1 MGVLFVEADVSVH
14 TEERIRFLV
23 DTGATYTV
31 VPEDLADRL
40 GAVRTPRSLTV
51 TLADGSERS
60 MFGTTILMR
69 LAGREALV
77 TTLIA
82 PAGSEPLLGAEALEV
97 LGLAIDPR
105 DGSLHPTRAHAVMA
119 VGFQAQHG

>member
-1 MGVLFVEADVSVH
+1 
-14 TEERIRFLV
+14 
-23 DTGATYTV
+23 
-31 VPEDLADRL
+31 
-40 GAVRTPRSLTV
+40 
-51 TLADGSERS
+51 
-60 MFGTTILMR
+60 
-69 LAGREALV
+69 V

>member
-1 MGVLFVEADVSVH
+1 MGLVFIEADVSWQI
-14 TEERIRFLV
+14 EERSRFLV

-31 VPEDLADRL
+31 VPEDLASRL
-40 GAVRTPRSLTV
+40 GTVLSPRPVVV

-77 TTLIA
+77 TALIT

-105 DGSLHPTRAHAVMA
+105 DGSLRPTRAHAVMA
-119 VGFQAQHG
+119 VGFQL

>member
-1 MGVLFVEADVSVH
+1 MGVLFVEADVSWH
-14 TEERIRFLV
+14 TEERVRFLV

-40 GAVRTPRSLTV
+40 GTVRSPRSLAV
-51 TLADGSERS
+51 TLADGSVRS
-60 MFGTTILMR
+60 MFGTTIAMR

-77 TTLIA
+77 TALIA
-82 PAGSEPLLGAEALEV
+82 PAGSEPLLGAEALQV

-119 VGFQAQHG
+119 VGFQAHHG